1 MHSRAIKSILL
12 LIATI
17 ALLIGCT
24 PTFDEPVTTGS
35 FQAVTG
41 RDLRIVT
48 GQTLYV
54 PAYSEVLL
62 GGRDQT
68 HELVVTL
75 AVHNT
80 DLDAPIILQSVRYHD
95 TDDDLVRSYVTDPI
109 EVSALATTGF
119 LVEAQDT
126 IGGWGSNFIVE
137 WVAEEPVSEPIVE
150 AIMVSRSGSQG
161 ISLISLGRVIAQ
173 NDADSDISTEE

>member
-1 MHSRAIKSILL
+1 MKNRLSIYFPFIVIAISLL
-12 LIATI
+12 V
-17 ALLIGCT
+17 GCS
-24 PTFDEPVTTGS
+24 PTTNQPITTGS
-35 FQAVTG
+35 FQPVTG

-62 GGRDQT
+62 GQDRT
-68 HELVVTL
+68 LELVVTL

-80 DLDAPIILQSVRYHD
+80 DLNAPIILKSVRYYD
-95 TDDDLVRSYVTDPI
+95 TSGELVRNYVEDPI
-109 EVSALATTGF
+109 EVSPLATTGF

-126 IGGWGSNFIVE
+126 TGGWGSNFIIE

-150 AIMVSRSGSQG
+150 AVMVSRSGTQG
-161 ISLISLGRVIAQ
+161 ISMISLGRVISQ
-173 NDADSDISTEE
+173 TSPDN